1 MFTAIAKITGGNV
14 DVISR
19 EQIDN
24 KRLADSISEGVVVYE
39 QSVQ

>member
-24 KRLADSISEGVVVYE
+24 KRLADSISDVFFVL
-39 QSVQ
+39 QKRR